1 MRIKLNSNGF
11 FIDSEVRGLLGKL
24 VHVHSLKDR
33 KSMFPARQGLHIGNE
48 ENRTAI
54 VLAIAGL
61 IELLH

>member
-1 MRIKLNSNGF
+1 MRA
-11 FIDSEVRGLLGKL
+11 VLGGEL
-24 VHVHSLKDR
+24 VHVHSLKDK

-61 IELLH
+61 IELLRITNSFFA